1 MDSGKPVVYFPKA
14 NYVVNGTVAIPASV
28 REITWLFGG
37 VHRSAEAV
45 ADSPALFRVA
55 ESSTEPL
62 LMHGA
67 ITAGGVLLD
76 HEADRPVVLEDIEV
90 WFHHVRSYARGAGM
104 LFPSGAAQT
113 TPVWRLY
120 RNTRPEGETKEVFV
134 NNCLFFAAD
143 GKEGK
148 YALENVRA
156 WARMVNS
163 EHLPGAQYAFRHS
176 DAWILGFKSE
186 NADRLFSANDHA
198 RLEVLG
204 GSFLNWA
211 HQEGPMVVSKDSD
224 VSVLCYVWSQ
234 IPDTVLRE
242 EAGGEAKTVP
252 AAQCERIGSA
262 KGAVI
267 ALSTR
272 QE

>member
-1 MDSGKPVVYFPKA
+1 
-14 NYVVNGTVAIPASV
+14 
-28 REITWLFGG
+28 
-37 VHRSAEAV
+37 
-45 ADSPALFRVA
+45 
-55 ESSTEPL
+55 
-62 LMHGA
+62 
-67 ITAGGVLLD
+67 LLD

-90 WFHHVRSYARGAGM
+90 WFHHVRSYAGGADM

-120 RNTRPEGETKEVFV
+120 RNTRPQGETKEVFV

-143 GKEGK
+143 GAEGK

-163 EHLPGAQYAFRHS
+163 EHLPGAQYAFRRS

-186 NADRLFSANDHA
+186 NADRLFEAVDQT

-204 GSFLNWA
+204 GSFLNWEA
-211 HQEGPMVVSKDSD
+211 KKGPAILSQDSR
-224 VSVLCYVWSQ
+224 VSVLCYLWSKLPET
-234 IPDTVLRE
+234 ILRE
-242 EAGGEAKTVP
+242 ETDGKVETLSAT
-252 AAQCERIGSA
+252 QFQRIGSD

-267 ALSTR
+267 ALT
-272 QE
+272 